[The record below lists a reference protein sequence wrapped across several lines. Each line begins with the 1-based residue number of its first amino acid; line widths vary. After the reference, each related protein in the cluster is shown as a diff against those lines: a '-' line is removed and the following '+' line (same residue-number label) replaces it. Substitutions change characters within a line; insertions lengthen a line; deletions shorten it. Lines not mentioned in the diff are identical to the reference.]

1 MIDTHTLKHLQD
13 FADTT
18 AYDDERDAFVMY
30 ALAALADDPEL
41 ANYGWRSMLDAFRKD
56 SKS

>member
-1 MIDTHTLKHLQD
+1 MIDTYTLKHLQD

-18 AYDDERDAFVMY
+18 AYDDERDAFITY

-41 ANYGWRSMLDAFRKD
+41 ADYGWTSLLHAFR
-56 SKS
+56 SASC

>member
-1 MIDTHTLKHLQD
+1 MDTFTLNHLQA

-18 AYDDERDAFVMY
+18 AYDDEREAFMSY

-41 ANYGWRSMLDAFRKD
+41 ADYGWRSLFDAFRNEAT
-56 SKS
+56 S